1 MGQLLIGRKL
11 LDPDGNSIGTVTD
24 VIVDSSTLEP
34 EWITVKTG
42 TFGKE
47 HLVPAEM
54 VQPKGEIILAP
65 FDRDTVKHAPL
76 AGKNHV
82 APMSHEREEILGH
95 YGISEPN

>member
-1 MGQLLIGRKL
+1 MAQVLIGRKL

-54 VQPKGEIILAP
+54 VEPQGEAILAP
-65 FDRDTVKHAPL
+65 FDKDTVKHAPA

-82 APMSHEREEILGH
+82 APTSHERQEILGH
-95 YGISEPN
+95 YGITEPT